1 MNTNRHESVKRLFW
15 ISIAFALLIVGSVN
29 SGAAEGRL
37 NIFIWSEYLPRE
49 VVEEFEKRNGCK
61 VVVDVYEE
69 AESMLAKVQ
78 AGSAYDIVVPP
89 DYLVAAMVKQN
100 LLAPV
105 RMTNIPN
112 IKNLDAK
119 FRSPPFDPENRFT
132 VAYQWGTVGIYAR
145 KKAGEQLDESWGL
158 FFDAKKQP
166 GPIVL
171 IDSMRDLIGAG
182 LKYREESLNSTDT
195 KQLKEVRDLL
205 VDAKKRSVGFAA
217 SVAGKNKV
225 LDKSARAAIVYSGE
239 GGRGMVEDKETYYFI
254 PKEGS
259 QIWVD
264 NLVILA
270 KAPHRDL
277 AEMFINFVLEP
288 EIGAKIS
295 NFTQF
300 TTPNAAAKKMIDPE
314 LLKNPAIYP
323 SEETLKKLEFLKD
336 LGRDTK
342 LYDQVWTSVKSR

>member
-1 MNTNRHESVKRLFW
+1 MKRW
-15 ISIAFALLIVGSVN
+15 CAGVAAVWLLIAGMLNV
-29 SGAAEGRL
+29 GAAEERL
-37 NIFIWSEYLPRE
+37 NIFIWSEYLPGG
-49 VVEEFEKRNGCK
+49 VVEEFEKRHACK
-61 VVVDVYEE
+61 VVVDVYED

-78 AGSAYDIVVPP
+78 AGSAYDIVVPS

-100 LLAPV
+100 LLAPL

-112 IKNLDAK
+112 IKNLDPK
-119 FRSPPFDPENRFT
+119 FRSPPFDPENKFT
-132 VAYQWGTVGIYAR
+132 VAYQWGTVGIFTR
-145 KKAGEQLDESWGL
+145 KKEGEDLQESWGL
-158 FFDAKKQP
+158 FFDAKEQP

-171 IDSMRDLIGAG
+171 IDSMRDLIGAA
-182 LKYREESLNSTDT
+182 LKFRGQSLNSTDT
-195 KQLKEVRDLL
+195 SRLKEVRDLL

-239 GGRGMVEDKETYYFI
+239 GGRGMAEDKETYYFI

-277 AEMFINFVLEP
+277 AEKFINFVLEP

-295 NFTQF
+295 NYTQF
-300 TTPNAAAKKMIDPE
+300 TTPNAAAKKLIDPE
-314 LLKNPAIYP
+314 LLKNPAVYP